1 VIAYVDASTRLPVRF
16 KSGDVTRIYSF
27 ASEAPPMLAL
37 PADLAQE
44 IREGK
49 ERRAKVFVAPKREY

>member
-1 VIAYVDASTRLPVRF
+1 MIAYVDASTRLPVRF